1 MCSACRSPIES
12 LGRILGHNVSG
23 ELLHDVL
30 WLLPLGFVL
39 GAVGTLIGAGGGF
52 ILVPVLLLLYPNEA
66 PGTIT
71 SISLIVVFF
80 NALSGSLVYGRA
92 KKIDYKTG
100 VTFAIAAIPGSIL
113 GAITSA
119 TIRRQK
125 FDLLFGALLSI
136 LSILL
141 LVRPR
146 RKNAGAETQNSRNET
161 PDLSSLKLALGSA
174 VSTGLGFLSSFFG
187 IGAGFIYVP
196 AFVYILDFPVHT
208 ATATSLFTLAIMSF
222 TGSATHLFAGL
233 PHHGMNLALLLTPGV
248 ILGAQLGARLS
259 RRLRADWI
267 LRGLALALG
276 LVGLRFVI
284 VAWR

>member
-1 MCSACRSPIES
+1 M
-12 LGRILGHNVSG
+12 SG
-23 ELLHDVL
+23 ELLHDAL
-30 WLLPLGFVL
+30 WLLPLGFVV
-39 GAVGTLIGAGGGF
+39 GAFGSLIGAGGGF

-66 PGTIT
+66 PATIT

-80 NALSGSLVYGRA
+80 NALSGSLVYARA

-113 GAITSA
+113 GAITTA

-136 LSILL
+136 LSVLL

-146 RKNAGAETQNSRNET
+146 RKSGGDETQRSGTEISR
-161 PDLSSLKLALGSA
+161 LSSLKLSLGA
-174 VSTGLGFLSSFFG
+174 VLSTGLGFLSSFLG

-196 AFVYILDFPVHT
+196 AFIYILDFPVHA

-222 TGSATHLFAGL
+222 TAAATHLFAGPL
-233 PHHGMNLALLLTPGV
+233 HHGMNLALVLTPGV
-248 ILGAQLGARLS
+248 VLGAQLGARLS
-259 RRLRADWI
+259 RRIHADWI
-267 LRGLALALG
+267 LRGLALTLG